1 VLTRRAMLADEWQS
15 QMKNTVTPSG
25 NRADAKNGSE
35 MGAVPPTGG
44 GGGGSALVRNENHY
58 PGMRSQTRSHSHDV
72 LNMYVQAEPA
82 LTHVPPPVGVGDAL
96 LPYPQRPGC
105 Q

>member
-1 VLTRRAMLADEWQS
+1 MLADDALPVAVAMAVPNEEH
-15 QMKNTVTPSG
+15 VTPSGNTQG
-25 NRADAKNGSE
+25 NRADAK
-35 MGAVPPTGG
+35 MGPKW
-44 GGGGSALVRNENHY
+44 VRCHRPAAEGEEVHW
-58 PGMRSQTRSHSHDV
+58 RESQSTQGCSQSHDV